1 MPVQWPATAVE
12 FFSQRHM
19 AIGYMEVV
27 HAGYNDQ
34 EGGGRHVSARRN
46 GSKVSRRRQ
55 ARLDAPL
62 GSGTSR

>member
-1 MPVQWPATAVE
+1 MPVQWRATAVD
-12 FFSQRHM
+12 FFSHRQM
-19 AIGYMEVV
+19 AIGYMEVD

-34 EGGGRHVSARRN
+34 EGGGQHVSAGIN

-62 GSGTSR
+62 ASGTRR

>member
-12 FFSQRHM
+12 FFSQL
-19 AIGYMEVV
+19 AIGYMEVD
-27 HAGYNDQ
+27 HAGYNNQ